1 MNKTESKGIRFHTRN
16 KKRMSIDD
24 EIDRI
29 TKELVKLKLKQEQI
43 LVKRQNLSKRLV
55 KLNKEKRQREEA
67 LPYRSLDIER
77 NRIDSFG
84 AELEVGDTVRYLS
97 EGIQQTDTGI
107 IEGFGKRFVISRD
120 GKGRAVNKEP
130 KNLEKDD

>member
-1 MNKTESKGIRFHTRN
+1 
-16 KKRMSIDD
+16 MSIDD

-29 TKELVKLKLKQEQI
+29 TKELGKLKVRQEQI
-43 LVKRQNLSKRLV
+43 LVRRQNLSKRLI
-55 KLNKEKRQREEA
+55 KLNTERRQREEA
-67 LPYRSLDIER
+67 LPYRSLEIER
-77 NRIDSFG
+77 NRVDSFG

-97 EGIQQTDTGI
+97 EGIQQTDTGV

-130 KNLEKDD
+130 KNLEKVD

>member
-1 MNKTESKGIRFHTRN
+1 
-16 KKRMSIDD
+16 MSIDN

-43 LVKRQNLSKRLV
+43 LVKRQTLSKRLV

-97 EGIQQTDTGI
+97 EGIQQTDTRI
-107 IEGFGKRFVISRD
+107 IEGFGKRFVVSRD

-130 KNLEKDD
+130 KNLEKVD